1 MYKKHE
7 IGKLGEQLA
16 ENYLIQNHYTILEK
30 NFMCKQG
37 EIDIIA
43 FGENYL
49 VFIEVKTR
57 SSLLYGKPIDS
68 VNNIKQKHLYKSAK
82 FYLYLH
88 NLENYF
94 VRFDVIEVYLYN
106 NKYKINHIKQITI

>member
-1 MYKKHE
+1 MYKQHE
-7 IGKLGEQLA
+7 IGKLGEDLA
-16 ENYLIQNHYTILEK
+16 IKYLINNNYSIIEK

-57 SSLLYGKPIDS
+57 SNLSYGKPSDS
-68 VNNIKQKHLYKSAK
+68 VNNIKQKHMYKSAK
-82 FYLYLH
+82 YYICLH
-88 NLENYF
+88 NLEDYF
-94 VRFDVIEVYLYN
+94 IRFDVIEVYLYQK
-106 NKYKINHIKQITI
+106 KYKINHIKQIL